1 MEITGYPRK
10 PQAINCVRKNS
21 VFNNKSNG
29 GNSWKSGE
37 IEFPYLAKVGVEGSN
52 PFARSNFST
61 AIDKGSAVSS
71 HVDAISV

>member
-21 VFNNKSNG
+21 VFNYNSNG
-29 GNSWKSGE
+29 GNLRKSGE